1 MLVEKGMPELDPHS
15 GKLDGTL
22 PGMSK
27 PNNSQN
33 HSVWLLAPEGTGQKY
48 IIVVAIHFLHR

>member
-48 IIVVAIHFLHR
+48 IIVAIHFLHR